1 MLAQRK
7 QTKYAF
13 TAKAF
18 YECLKK
24 YGRNLFSLSDKL
36 YVIEEA
42 LINLPEFKKTTVM
55 ANIYI
60 DSNNTPDDGMIAGY
74 IYENWFNI
82 MSPPPFGYNPDIL
95 ANELLILS
103 KFQQTDPDNIIV
115 VFNDLQELSFLNR
128 IYSDDE
134 LLCVSEVGAYLK

>member
-1 MLAQRK
+1 M
-7 QTKYAF
+7 
-13 TAKAF
+13 
-18 YECLKK
+18 
-24 YGRNLFSLSDKL
+24 SDKL

-42 LINLPEFKKTTVM
+42 LINLPEFKKTTVI
-55 ANIYI
+55 ADIYI
-60 DSNNTPDDGMIAGY
+60 DSSNTPDDGMIAGY

-95 ANELLILS
+95 TNELLILS

>member
-1 MLAQRK
+1 MSVQRK
-7 QTKYAF
+7 QIKYAF

-18 YECLKK
+18 YECLRE
-24 YGRNLFSLSDKL
+24 YNRNLFKLSDKL
-36 YVIEEA
+36 YVVEEA
-42 LINLPEFKKTTVM
+42 LINLPELRGATVLP
-55 ANIYI
+55 NIYI
-60 DSNNTPDDGMIAGY
+60 DDISIPTAKMIAGY

-82 MSPPPFGYNPDIL
+82 ISPPPFGYNPSIPN
-95 ANELLILS
+95 NELLILG

-134 LLCVSEVGAYLK
+134 LLCVSEIGAYLK